1 MSSTTQADLVATVIV
16 PTTGQRAD
24 VLKYSIPSILAQS
37 ETRIEVKVVGDGAA
51 PETRALV
58 EEFASADPR
67 VEFIDKPKHPRR
79 GEPYRH
85 EVLQSAKGR
94 IVCYLCDR
102 DLMLPNHVAHMS
114 KLLENRDFA
123 HSARIRIN
131 ADDSVLALKATDLA
145 SPADRLD
152 MRDARVIDGG
162 VPLSFAAHTMD
173 AYHRLTEG
181 WSSTPVRYYTDVYMW
196 WKFLQRH
203 DISAVSDNKIMT
215 ILFFPRRPKAEWPQ
229 SRRAEEQARWMQIIS
244 TPGWQAPFV
253 EALNQAEA
261 DIRLRRPPGGVLK
274 RVLRIKRWIKVRRRM
289 ARKIMEHYRG
299 ID

>member
-1 MSSTTQADLVATVIV
+1 MVPHRKPARWSRNLPRPTPVSNSSTSPNI
-16 PTTGQRAD
+16 RA
-24 VLKYSIPSILAQS
+24 
-37 ETRIEVKVVGDGAA
+37 G
-51 PETRALV
+51 
-58 EEFASADPR
+58 
-67 VEFIDKPKHPRR
+67 

-85 EVLQSAKGR
+85 EVLQSARVR

-114 KLLENRDFA
+114 KLLEN
-123 HSARIRIN
+123 H
-131 ADDSVLALKATDLA
+131 DSVLALKATDLA
-145 SPADRLD
+145 RPADRFD

-181 WSSTPVRYYTDVYMW
+181 WSSTPVRYYTDGYMW
-196 WKFLQRH
+196 WKFLQSQ
-203 DISAVSDNKIMT
+203 DIAAVSDNKTMT
-215 ILFFPRRPKAEWPQ
+215 ILFLPRRPKAEWPQ
-229 SRRAEEQARWMQIIS
+229 SRRADEQARWLQIIS
-244 TPGWQAPFV
+244 TPDWQAPFV

-261 DIRLRRPPGGVLK
+261 DIQLSRPPGGVLK